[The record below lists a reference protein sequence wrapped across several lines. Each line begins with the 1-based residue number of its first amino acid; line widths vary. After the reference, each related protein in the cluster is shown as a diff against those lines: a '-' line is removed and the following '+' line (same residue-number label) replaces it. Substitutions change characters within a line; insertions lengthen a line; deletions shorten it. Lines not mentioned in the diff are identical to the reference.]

1 MYLKIYDKKATIEN
15 MIERLKQET
24 GLQKTITFGSREGAY
39 DIVVR
44 KNDSRKVVK
53 TLEKVYEPYF
63 WTAAGVASL
72 Q

>member
-1 MYLKIYDKKATIEN
+1 

-53 TLEKVYEPYF
+53 TLGKVYEPYF
-63 WTAAGVASL
+63 WTAAV
-72 Q
+72 